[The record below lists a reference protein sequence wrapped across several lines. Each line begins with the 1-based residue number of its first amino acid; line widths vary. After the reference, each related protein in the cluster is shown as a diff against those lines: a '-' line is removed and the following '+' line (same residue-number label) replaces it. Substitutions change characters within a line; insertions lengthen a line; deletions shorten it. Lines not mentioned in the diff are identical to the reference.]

1 MEFMAVIRVGRV
13 RVWIS
18 MRPLREFFMVFLDSV
33 LIDRAVPLE

>member
-18 MRPLREFFMVFLDSV
+18 IRPVREFFMVFLDSV
-33 LIDRAVPLE
+33 LLDLVVPLE